1 MILGLDDLD
10 DAETAATTAAQ
21 GIIADVVQGPSE
33 EEKAEMAAAMQAKE
47 DYENEEIENVYEVIA
62 EMFQPVVYDRSM
74 GWKGQTFLEAM
85 DFCSQTAQ
93 GAARTIC
100 PLTGKPVCV
109 MFMDP
114 LPKCFHDS

>member
-10 DAETAATTAAQ
+10 DAVTAATTAAQ

-100 PLTGKPVCV
+100 PLAGKSVCV
-109 MFMDP
+109 MFYG
-114 LPKCFHDS
+114 SAS